1 MIKSFKKILKYI
13 KMFNKNLRK
22 KLTDTR
28 FVYCDVYF
36 LNFKEEEEDNKK

>member
-1 MIKSFKKILKYI
+1 
-13 KMFNKNLRK
+13 MFNKNLKK

-28 FVYCDVYF
+28 FVYVYF